1 MAALMA
7 LNAPLL
13 EYVAPAMLST
23 GLPEAT
29 SPPFQPIKPEAKES
43 PETLEPMPVVWVE
56 PSMEIP
62 EMAPSASKAT

>member
-13 EYVAPAMLST
+13 EFVAPAMLAT

-43 PETLEPMPVVWVE
+43 PETLEPMPVVSVD
-56 PSMEIP
+56 P
-62 EMAPSASKAT
+62 